1 MTEAMPIRKVIIV
14 CSVLALSVAL
24 AGCDDHPMDRVLA
37 EIHNIKVDAN
47 DPNDR
52 ATVADRHFDKKDLDL
67 AVQTARDLT
76 VNSGGLLDRSHAAG
90 KTASDPSLFSTTPQA
105 PRMKIDV
112 VDPLHVPRPDSTQ
125 PLDERVRG
133 VAFDDGGAA
142 QAAAARDLP
151 DIPVAEAA
159 RSAMAA
165 IVAAAPRVM
174 AAAIPDKASDESD
187 SQRADIP
194 VPKPEPREA
203 VAAADIRH
211 VQVGSFRSLLAAKS
225 AWRDMRG
232 RHAALDGLKPVFEK
246 VVTPAGRTLF
256 RLKVGP
262 VKSDAQ
268 ARALCGQLDVRDSW
282 CAKAG

>member
-14 CSVLALSVAL
+14 CSAVVLGVAL
-24 AGCDDHPMDRVLA
+24 TGCDDHPMDRVLT
-37 EIHNIKVDAN
+37 EIHNIKVDAR
-47 DPNDR
+47 DPAAR
-52 ATVADRHFDKKDLDL
+52 ATDADRHFDRKDIDL
-67 AVQTARDLT
+67 AVQTAKDLT
-76 VNSGGLLDRSHAAG
+76 VNSGGLLDHGRADDKKPSDAG
-90 KTASDPSLFSTTPQA
+90 LFSGTPQA

-112 VDPLHVPRPDSTQ
+112 VDPLHVPRPDSDQ
-125 PLDERVRG
+125 PLDERLKG

-142 QAAAARDLP
+142 QAAAMHDLP

-165 IVAAAPRVM
+165 VVAAAPKIM
-174 AAAIPDKASDESD
+174 ASAQQEKAEIQRGDIAAPAPDV
-187 SQRADIP
+187 RP
-194 VPKPEPREA
+194 A
-203 VAAADIRH
+203 VAAAEVRH
-211 VQVGSFRSLLAAKS
+211 VQVGSFGSLVAAKS
-225 AWRDMRG
+225 AWQDMRG
-232 RHAALDGLKPVFEK
+232 RHSALGGLKPVYEK

-262 VKSDAQ
+262 VKSAAQ